1 MLFDNWSS
9 LLRAAVLAVLTYAW
23 LVFMLRLYGKRTL
36 AKLNAF
42 DFIVTVAL
50 GSTLASTIISKN
62 TTWAQ
67 GAIAL
72 AVLCSLQWLVAKASL
87 RWPWF
92 FQVTRS
98 TPRLLLLDGAF
109 LRGAMDEERVGPSD
123 IRAAVRKDGAA
134 SLGEIHAVVLETDGT
149 LSVIKNAGD
158 GTTLC
163 DVRGYDERKAEDHR
177 PPA

>member
-1 MLFDNWSS
+1 MLFDDWSS

-42 DFIVTVAL
+42 DFVVTVAL

-67 GAIAL
+67 GAVAL

-98 TPRLLLLDGAF
+98 TPRLLLFDGQPIDQA
-109 LRGAMDEERVGPSD
+109 LEEERMGPSD
-123 IRAAVRKDGAA
+123 LRAAIRKHGSTALTDV
-134 SLGEIHAVVLETDGT
+134 HAVVLETDGT
-149 LSVIKNAGD
+149 LSVIPDAGD
-158 GTTLC
+158 GSLLC
-163 DVRGYDERKAEDHR
+163 GVEGYSEQQQQQRGAH
-177 PPA
+177 

>member
-1 MLFDNWSS
+1 MLFDDWSS

-42 DFIVTVAL
+42 DFVVTVAL

-62 TTWAQ
+62 TTWSQ
-67 GAIAL
+67 GAVAL

-98 TPRLLLLDGAF
+98 TPRLLLFDGQPIDQA
-109 LRGAMDEERVGPSD
+109 LEEERMGPSD
-123 IRAAVRKDGAA
+123 LRAAIRKHGSTALTDV
-134 SLGEIHAVVLETDGT
+134 HAVVLETDGT
-149 LSVIKNAGD
+149 LSVIPDAGD
-158 GTTLC
+158 GSLLC
-163 DVRGYDERKAEDHR
+163 DVEGYSEQQQRGAR
-177 PPA
+177 